1 VECVGSPNLFPH
13 GPLAVLRGKGVAG
26 PVKVSFLN
34 NPQLLK
40 PYRHPAGLGS
50 LHSFQVCPPLESPDH
65 VCCVCIWLEFCC
77 KWVSFN
83 GHKMGFSC
91 CVFGSY

>member
-50 LHSFQVCPPLESPDH
+50 LHSFQVCPPFGIPQTMF
-65 VCCVCIWLEFCC
+65 VVYAFGWNF
-77 KWVSFN
+77 VVN
-83 GHKMGFSC
+83 G
-91 CVFGSY
+91 

>member
-50 LHSFQVCPPLESPDH
+50 LHSFQVCPPLESHRPCLLCMH
-65 VCCVCIWLEFCC
+65 LVGILL
-77 KWVSFN
+77 
-83 GHKMGFSC
+83 
-91 CVFGSY
+91 